1 MKMEKKIIGYMF
13 GETTFKMVPS
23 IKEAERFKQH
33 LENKYKMPSSKIKIL
48 LKKTFLYVYY
58 PKPVPLYDDD
68 DESLSSYERKQKK

>member
-1 MKMEKKIIGYMF
+1 
-13 GETTFKMVPS
+13 
-23 IKEAERFKQH
+23 
-33 LENKYKMPSSKIKIL
+33 MPSSKIKIL